1 MSGSTNSNTGVPPFL
16 ASSAGKHNIT
26 NEALHSDTE
35 APFLGGGVATH
46 LSRWSLGPWGKAL
59 GCKNSHG
66 QNQMYFHP
74 P

>member
-1 MSGSTNSNTGVPPFL
+1 MSGSTNSNIGVPPFL
-16 ASSAGKHNIT
+16 ASSAGKRNVT
-26 NEALHSDTE
+26 NVALHSDRE
-35 APFLGGGVATH
+35 DPFLARVATH
-46 LSRWSLGPWGKAL
+46 LSRWSLGPWGTAL